1 MPYGFH
7 IQVEGIEQGL
17 PDGFF
22 KVSMC
27 WGSRV
32 RVWGIG
38 LFKGKFGVRISGLEA
53 IGTPD
58 ITPKS

>member
-1 MPYGFH
+1 MGSIFRLKESNKGCQTGSSKFPC
-7 IQVEGIEQGL
+7 V
-17 PDGFF
+17 
-22 KVSMC
+22 